1 MDSRHWKER
10 EEKNRW
16 NTSDLFFNDTVIM
29 VHPLPTLSSYN
40 TRNYSTHGHHQMV
53 NTKIRLIIFFC
64 SQGQRSS
71 IQSAKIR
78 LGTDCGSDHELL
90 TAKFRLKLKKVGKTT
105 RPFKYDLNQI
115 PYDYTVKV
123 RNRLGLDLI
132 ECLKN
137 FRRRF
142 VTL

>member
-53 NTKIRLIIFFC
+53 NTKIRLIIFFAAKDGKVLY
-64 SQGQRSS
+64 SQQKQDQELTGAQIMSS
-71 IQSAKIR
+71 
-78 LGTDCGSDHELL
+78 LL
-90 TAKFRLKLKKVGKTT
+90 S
-105 RPFKYDLNQI
+105 NSH
-115 PYDYTVKV
+115 
-123 RNRLGLDLI
+123 
-132 ECLKN
+132 
-137 FRRRF
+137 
-142 VTL
+142 